1 MAWLLGCVSMRLLLA
16 FLTNNKVV
24 IFVVKHVTSRC
35 WISQAIYL
43 PATAQI
49 LLVVCLLQSYT
60 LLLIVLT
67 FFTSICYEMV
77 WIAFLRITLKQ
88 KFPKHGF
95 VYFLLDSLFV
105 QPNWSFVQELDVL
118 LLWWLF
124 RINHLDLALTKTL
137 VRYPI
142 AQVEVNVRHWDER
155 LTRLVFMN
163 KLRYHSKSPT
173 VDRRP
178 CKLRRQIQGL
188 VELVTCYA
196 VDIGASSWAD
206 HLCRELF
213 PIYTILL
220 PFFIFCNA
228 TPKCFSV
235 VHSLILTLQL
245 EVILCAE
252 GLQNAVFNLFNVV
265 GVRLVVG
272 SPQSSGFLFSSWY
285 L

>member
-1 MAWLLGCVSMRLLLA
+1 M
-16 FLTNNKVV
+16 N
-24 IFVVKHVTSRC
+24 
-35 WISQAIYL
+35 
-43 PATAQI
+43 
-49 LLVVCLLQSYT
+49 
-60 LLLIVLT
+60 
-67 FFTSICYEMV
+67 
-77 WIAFLRITLKQ
+77 
-88 KFPKHGF
+88 
-95 VYFLLDSLFV
+95 
-105 QPNWSFVQELDVL
+105 
-118 LLWWLF
+118 
-124 RINHLDLALTKTL
+124 LALTKTL

-142 AQVEVNVRHWDER
+142 TQVEVNVRHRDER

-173 VDRRP
+173 VDGRP
-178 CKLRRQIQGL
+178 SKLRRQIQGL

-220 PFFIFCNA
+220 PFFIFSNA

-245 EVILCAE
+245 EGILCAE

-272 SPQSSGFLFSSWY
+272 SPQSSGLLFSF
-285 L
+285 